1 MIVAITEIVKK
12 TYSDVAITWITLF
25 NNSSI
30 SPVHCNKDRRDRLQ
44 FCSEAVQIAVKRTLH
59 LFHKLI
65 NNRFNTNRLIVSK
78 IYLTHAPITADV
90 TAMPNGSA
98 STMLC

>member
-1 MIVAITEIVKK
+1 MRRLHGLHSSITVATP
-12 TYSDVAITWITLF
+12 LF
-25 NNSSI
+25 NVTKIVEIDFSSAL
-30 SPVHCNKDRRDRLQ
+30 RQL
-44 FCSEAVQIAVKRTLH
+44 RTLY
-59 LFHKLI
+59 LFHKLM